1 MIWKGNDITGNKREH
16 HTKGSFLVYDTVF
29 CAALQSQN

>member
-1 MIWKGNDITGNKREH
+1 MWKGNDITGNIREH
-16 HTKGSFLVYDTVF
+16 HTKGSFQEYDAVF